1 VLLALLR
8 RSFDS
13 VPSRAFENCST
24 SCHTLAGNGAAF
36 GVLAQLMA
44 MSRRVSGGGR
54 RVWVGKESGAKYAPV
69 SIWATFGHLPQR
81 QWEGQHHRWHAALAL
96 ERLRPL
102 QITQG
107 RLTDERTDLTK
118 SSAALAS
125 ALTSHAC
132 APLSR
137 VSRLSTPSSRPTPAV
152 PVRFQGLS

>member
-81 QWEGQHHRWHAALAL
+81 QWEGQHHIWHAALAL

-118 SSAALAS
+118 SCPCVFLHRCRLARK
-125 ALTSHAC
+125 
-132 APLSR
+132 PLPR
-137 VSRLSTPSSRPTPAV
+137 DH
-152 PVRFQGLS
+152 